1 MRVHSGG
8 SVGIR
13 VGLGHWQGRG
23 QQSGCPG
30 QGERGLCLLRAD
42 GTRVV
47 AIYGIYIIGLFC
59 RGVRDPW

>member
-1 MRVHSGG
+1 VFIREVQLVSGWALGIGGVGG
-8 SVGIR
+8 SGQGIW
-13 VGLGHWQGRG
+13 V
-23 QQSGCPG
+23 

-47 AIYGIYIIGLFC
+47 AIYGIYIIGLFY